1 MDFGFV
7 IKLKSNS
14 IRILSNIQIIQI
26 NGIMMKKNK
35 KKLEICLK
43 INIKTIFDVDIAK
56 RVISEI

>member
-1 MDFGFV
+1 
-7 IKLKSNS
+7 
-14 IRILSNIQIIQI
+14 
-26 NGIMMKKNK
+26 MMKKNK